1 MESHQLKHR
10 AVSANE
16 EVRSHDRDVTH
27 LARLGKKSV
36 LRRTFGILSTLGF
49 SCTILATWE
58 GLFNTLLMPLSNG
71 GPGGAVYAF
80 IFAWTGTACCF
91 AVISELASM
100 APTSG
105 GQYHWCAMLAPPH
118 LMRFLSYMT
127 GWVTVIGWQAAFAS
141 SSFLAGTQIQGAIR
155 LGHELYQAKPW
166 HGTLLMW
173 AAVLL
178 ALGIN
183 VVGGKLL
190 PRLETVILVVHLLG
204 FFAIL
209 IPMTYMADHKS
220 THEVFLEF
228 VNSGGF
234 PTQGLSWFVGMTG
247 CVFAFAGGDAAVHM
261 AEEVRNASVAI
272 PRAILLSVLIN
283 GALGFGMLIA
293 VLFCLGDLDAAL
305 ATPTGYPYMEIFRQA
320 TDSLAGALGM
330 TSILLIIGVCSVI
343 GMLAATSRQF
353 WSFARD
359 RAVPGWRIWSKVSYP
374 HPHALSRTITD
385 MLPRQV
391 SPTNCLP
398 TYSIMLTMT
407 VCCLLGLINIGSS
420 VALNAVVS
428 MAVSG
433 LYLSYLMVG
442 SLLLYRRCTGAI
454 AQYDHGEDGVINVP
468 GAKLAWGPF
477 HVPGIWGTAVNTYAV
492 IYMVIVVFFS
502 FWPSQMSVDKTT
514 MNFSVV
520 GTVGTILL
528 ALLYYVLRAR
538 KVYTGP
544 VMEVSI

>member
-1 MESHQLKHR
+1 MESHQLKER

-16 EVRSHDRDVTH
+16 EVRSHDRDATD

-36 LRRTFGILSTLGF
+36 LKRTFGILSTLGF

-91 AVISELASM
+91 VVISELASM

-105 GQYHWCAMLAPPH
+105 GQYHWCAMLSPPH
-118 LMRFLSYMT
+118 LMKFLSYMT

-141 SSFLAGTQIQGAIR
+141 SSFLAGTQIQGAVR
-155 LGHELYQAKPW
+155 LGHELYQAQPW
-166 HGTLLMW
+166 HGTLIMW

-183 VVGGKLL
+183 LVGGKLL

-220 THEVFLEF
+220 SHDVFLSF
-228 VNSGGF
+228 NNSGGF
-234 PTQGLSWFVGMTG
+234 PTEGLSWFVGMTG

-283 GALGFGMLIA
+283 GALGFSMLIA

-305 ATPTGYPYMEIFRQA
+305 ASPTGYPYMEIFRQA
-320 TDSLAGALGM
+320 TNSISGALGM
-330 TSILLIIGVCSVI
+330 TSILLIIGICSVI

-359 RAVPGWRIWSKVSYP
+359 RAVPGWRIWSKVSP
-374 HPHALSRTITD
+374 S
-385 MLPRQV
+385 
-391 SPTNCLP
+391 NCLP
-398 TYSIMLTMT
+398 TYSILLTMT

-442 SLLLYRRCTGAI
+442 TLLLYRRCTGAI
-454 AQYDHGEDGVINVP
+454 SQYDHGEDGAVNVP

-502 FWPSQMSVDKTT
+502 FWPSQMSVNKTT

>member
-353 WSFARD
+353 W
-359 RAVPGWRIWSKVSYP
+359 Y
-374 HPHALSRTITD
+374 L
-385 MLPRQV
+385 
-391 SPTNCLP
+391 
-398 TYSIMLTMT
+398 
-407 VCCLLGLINIGSS
+407 NIGSS

-454 AQYDHGEDGVINVP
+454 SQYDHGEDGVINVP

>member
-1 MESHQLKHR
+1 MESHQLKNR

-16 EVRSHDRDVTH
+16 EVNGMIGSHDRDVTA
-27 LARLGKKSV
+27 LARLGKKPV
-36 LRRTFGILSTLGF
+36 LKRTFGILSTLGF

-58 GLFNTLLMPLSNG
+58 GLFDTFLLPLQNG

-80 IFAWTGTACCF
+80 IFAWTGTGCCF
-91 AVISELASM
+91 VVLSELASM
-100 APTSG
+100 APTAG

-118 LMRFLSYMT
+118 LMKFLSYMT

-141 SSFLAGTQIQGAIR
+141 ASFLAGTQIQGAV
-155 LGHELYQAKPW
+155 LLAHENYQSQPW
-166 HGTLLMW
+166 QGTLIMW

-190 PRLETVILVVHLLG
+190 PRLETVILVIHLVG
-204 FFAIL
+204 FFGIL
-209 IPMTYMADHKS
+209 IPMTYMANHKT
-220 THEVFLEF
+220 THEVFHDF

-261 AEEVRNASVAI
+261 AEEVKNAPVAI

-283 GALGFGMLIA
+283 GTLGFSMLIA
-293 VLFCLGDLDAAL
+293 VLFCMGDVDAAL
-305 ATPTGYPYMEIFRQA
+305 STPTGYPYMEIFYQA
-320 TDSLAGALGM
+320 TDSLSGALGM
-330 TSILLIIGVCSVI
+330 SSILLIIGVCSVI

-359 RAVPGWRIWSKVSYP
+359 RAVPGWRIWSKVSP
-374 HPHALSRTITD
+374 
-385 MLPRQV
+385 V
-391 SPTNCLP
+391 NCLP
-398 TYSIMLTMT
+398 TYSILLTMT

-442 SLLLYRRCTGAI
+442 SLLLYRRLTGAI
-454 AQYDHGEDGVINVP
+454 SAYDHGGDGAVNVP
-468 GAKLAWGPF
+468 GAQLVWGPF
-477 HVPGIWGTAVNTYAV
+477 HVPGIWGKLVNGYAV

-502 FWPSQMSVDKTT
+502 FWPSQMEVNKTT

-520 GTVGTILL
+520 GTVGTIIL

-538 KVYTGP
+538 KVYQGP

>member
-1 MESHQLKHR
+1 MESHELKHR

-16 EVRSHDRDVTH
+16 EVRSHDRDVTD

-36 LRRTFGILSTLGF
+36 LKRTFGILSTLGF

-58 GLFNTLLMPLSNG
+58 GLFNTLLLPLSNG

-91 AVISELASM
+91 VVISELASM

-105 GQYHWCAMLAPPH
+105 GQYHWCAMLAPPNH
-118 LMRFLSYMT
+118 MKFLSYMT

-141 SSFLAGTQIQGAIR
+141 SSFLAGTQIQGAVR
-155 LGHELYQAKPW
+155 LGHELYQAQPW
-166 HGTLLMW
+166 HGTLIMW

-183 VVGGKLL
+183 LVGGKLL

-209 IPMTYMADHKS
+209 IPLTYMADHKS
-220 THEVFLEF
+220 SHDVFLNF

-293 VLFCLGDLDAAL
+293 VFFCLGDLDAAL
-305 ATPTGYPYMEIFRQA
+305 ASPTGYPYMEIFRQA
-320 TDSLAGALGM
+320 TNSTSGALGM

-359 RAVPGWRIWSKVSYP
+359 RAVPGWRIWSKVSP
-374 HPHALSRTITD
+374 G
-385 MLPRQV
+385 
-391 SPTNCLP
+391 NCLP
-398 TYSIMLTMT
+398 TYSILLTMT

-454 AQYDHGEDGVINVP
+454 SQYDHGEDGAVNVP